1 MAKRLRIF
9 AGPNGSGKSTLK
21 EVISPQFKIGT
32 YVNADE
38 IMVTMRNTSRLD
50 FSDYNLVVTDKDFK
64 AEYDRWPIPTN
75 RDLWFFENNGITVK
89 DNAQVEDYFVSFL
102 ADFVRNSLLGVAD
115 RFSFETVMSHPSKLD
130 FIKRAKESGYK
141 VYLYFVALPDPELNL
156 LRVKSR
162 VMAGGHDV
170 DPQKVVDRY
179 KRTMDLL
186 AEAVRMVDNA
196 YFFDNSSS
204 EPLLFAQK
212 ENGELKTEGTIIPR
226 WYQIYVLDKMR
237 SR

>member
-226 WYQIYVLDKMR
+226 WYQIYALDKMR

>member
-50 FSDYNLVVTDKDFK
+50 FSDYNLVVTDKDFE

>member
-21 EVISPQFKIGT
+21 EIISPQFKIGT
-32 YVNADE
+32 FVNADE

-50 FSDYNLVVTDKDFK
+50 FSDYNLVVTDKEFE
-64 AEYDRWPIPTN
+64 AEYYRWPIPTH
-75 RDLWFFENNGITVK
+75 RDLWFFDNNGITVK

-102 ADFVRNSLLGVAD
+102 ADFIRNSLLGVAD

-130 FIKRAKESGYK
+130 FIKKAKESGYK

-162 VMAGGHDV
+162 VMAGGHNV

-186 AEAVRMVDNA
+186 AEAVRLVDNA

>member
-50 FSDYNLVVTDKDFK
+50 FSDYNLVVTDKDFE

-75 RDLWFFENNGITVK
+75 RDLWYFENNGITVK

-130 FIKRAKESGYK
+130 FIKRARESGYK

-162 VMAGGHDV
+162 VMAGGHNV

-204 EPLLFAQK
+204 EPQLFAQK

>member
-186 AEAVRMVDNA
+186 GEAVRMVDNA

>member
-50 FSDYNLVVTDKDFK
+50 FSDYNLVVTDKDFE

-162 VMAGGHDV
+162 VMAGGHNV

>member
-50 FSDYNLVVTDKDFK
+50 FSDYNLVVTDKDFE

-75 RDLWFFENNGITVK
+75 RDLWFFENNGITIK

-162 VMAGGHDV
+162 VMAGGHNV

-186 AEAVRMVDNA
+186 AEAVRIVDNA

-204 EPLLFAQK
+204 EPQLFAQK

>member
-50 FSDYNLVVTDKDFK
+50 FSDYNLVVTDKDFE

-162 VMAGGHDV
+162 VMAGGHNV

-204 EPLLFAQK
+204 EPQLFAQK